1 MKRSVLK
8 KIQTHRKEVISGAGI
23 GEDCAILVSREG
35 YETVLSTTPVTAP
48 AEKIST
54 YAIAM
59 ALNNI
64 AAAGAEPV
72 GVMLSVLL
80 PEETEESDL
89 QHIMEQAQAVCSEC
103 GAEILGG
110 HTEVTP
116 VVPVPVM
123 TVSGVGR
130 REAARAGSL
139 RGIKANQDIVVS
151 KWIGLEGTS
160 RLAVKY
166 REKLCTRYPARM
178 IDEAAAYDKYLSVI
192 PEAATAMKS
201 GVCGIQAV
209 SRGGIFAGL
218 WEMAEE
224 AGVGLEADLRKI
236 PVRQETIE
244 ICEVFGENPYELSS
258 GGCLIMTTEDGNA
271 LVTALLREGIPA
283 VVIGRT
289 TRGNDRVLYNE
300 GRKSYL
306 NKPRG

>member
-1 MKRSVLK
+1 MILSVSLMQDEAFAAETVRIGCGSTKSKAYGMRQEKGTENVSERFLSEKGKSHIRKMKN
-8 KIQTHRKEVISGAGI
+8 GAGL
-23 GEDCAILVSREG
+23 GKDCA
-35 YETVLSTTPVTAP
+35 VLC
-48 AEKIST
+48 AEPRT
-54 YAIAM
+54 
-59 ALNNI
+59 
-64 AAAGAEPV
+64 AGA
-72 GVMLSVLL
+72 
-80 PEETEESDL
+80 D
-89 QHIMEQAQAVCSEC
+89 
-103 GAEILGG
+103 
-110 HTEVTP
+110 
-116 VVPVPVM
+116 
-123 TVSGVGR
+123 
-130 REAARAGSL
+130 
-139 RGIKANQDIVVS
+139 QDIVVS
-151 KWIGLEGTS
+151 KWIGLEGTA
-160 RLAVKY
+160 RLAGENY
-166 REKLCTRYPARM
+166 ERLRQRFPARM
-178 IDEAAAYDKYLSVI
+178 VDEAAAFDRYLSVI

-209 SRGGIFAGL
+209 SQGGIFAGL